1 MKQHYEIMTACWRYM
16 KKYIPVLDTDEY
28 WAAAIADG
36 EALSARYGV
45 FAGQITRDIL
55 SELDRM
61 AKEEKEKK

>member
-61 AKEEKEKK
+61 AKEEKGKK